1 MAETVVFSSYRR
13 PDLPPQRQAMA
24 EIMPSPATKADRPAL
39 EIGIDLEAAFEEHV
53 AGSSGSSQSNEARE
67 DGADLEWADL
77 SSVSVD
83 YDQLGLAHPGII
95 TLQANLPGSP
105 SVSLEADTAGIYRPA
120 TSIPVVWSE
129 YLFDH
134 AKQTRSGIAAGCRI
148 LTARGEVEVEK
159 LVPGDAVMALRGP
172 ALLPISWIGRSV
184 TAVPP
189 IRIEPGALG
198 PGIPRRILCVGPDQ
212 AVFLDPGPVAAST
225 LVNGTTIR
233 EDEEVPTDLF
243 HIDVGRAEVIFA
255 EGLALS
261 SSDGVSTR
269 R

>member
-1 MAETVVFSSYRR
+1 M
-13 PDLPPQRQAMA
+13 
-24 EIMPSPATKADRPAL
+24 
-39 EIGIDLEAAFEEHV
+39 
-53 AGSSGSSQSNEARE
+53 
-67 DGADLEWADL
+67 
-77 SSVSVD
+77 
-83 YDQLGLAHPGII
+83 
-95 TLQANLPGSP
+95 
-105 SVSLEADTAGIYRPA
+105 
-120 TSIPVVWSE
+120 
-129 YLFDH
+129 
-134 AKQTRSGIAAGCRI
+134 
-148 LTARGEVEVEK
+148 EVEK

-233 EDEEVPTDLF
+233 EDEEVPPDLF